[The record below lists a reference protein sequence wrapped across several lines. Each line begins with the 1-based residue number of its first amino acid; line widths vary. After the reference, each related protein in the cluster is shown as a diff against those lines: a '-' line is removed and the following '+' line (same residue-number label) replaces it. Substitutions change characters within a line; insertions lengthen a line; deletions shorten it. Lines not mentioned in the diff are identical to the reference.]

1 MEYNGPKIKRTG
13 KSPLDEALDFIFAPV
28 DFLATPLL
36 ALNREIKKNDRGG
49 NYKVPQSMDKART
62 KRQNSVTAHP
72 KARPGKAAGYAI
84 GKMAKNV
91 KRINGMKVR

>member
-1 MEYNGPKIKRTG
+1 MEYEGPRRTG
-13 KSPLDEALDFIFAPV
+13 KNPLDEALDFIFSPI

-36 ALNREIKKNDRGG
+36 ALNREINKNDRGG
-49 NYKVPQSMDKART
+49 KYKVPQSMDKART

-84 GKMAKNV
+84 GNMAKNA